1 MRYRWLSMLFV
12 LAAAR
17 LATPLA
23 PTWNDMQVKHTWN
36 AIPANWESLGHPPA
50 ETTIDLHFALKPH
63 RENALID
70 ALYEVSDPDLPKHVL
85 LEQVA
90 DLVAPHPETLRLL
103 NSWLQHGGVAS
114 PVSITHG
121 GGWVTITDIP
131 VSQAN
136 DLLGASYQLYRHTD
150 ANVTVLRTL
159 SYALPTALHA
169 HIQTISPT
177 TCFSA
182 PPRKLQKTPHRDS
195 KEEAAAMVKAKATS
209 GSTVT
214 ARTPS
219 NLGVWPDFLR
229 WLYNTEAYV
238 PAATD
243 RNVIGVAGYLDQS
256 PTQED
261 LTTFMNIFRTD
272 AMDATFTVL
281 DVNGGG
287 YNLSQPSDEASMNIQ
302 YAEGMVYPTTV
313 LYYNIGGSVK
323 WSSRTKKPKRGDADL
338 EWLNFMLSISYGY
351 EEQGLPPEYTRA
363 LCILF
368 AQLGSRGVSVL
379 ASTGNDGVGHGDCDD
394 GSGRVKFITFFP
406 ASCPWVTSVG
416 GTTKYRP
423 ETAATLS
430 GGGFSSQFPRPKYQD
445 RAVSRFLQRFGHEY
459 TDYYDSAGRGIP
471 DISAQALQFNIV
483 VDDVAFRVGGTSCS
497 VPTVAGIVSLL
508 NDYRLASGRSAF
520 GFLNIWLYT
529 YGFEGLNDIT
539 SGSNPGCNIDGFPA
553 IIGWDPVT
561 GLGTPDFVKL
571 QQIINKGVVG
581 NA

>member
-1 MRYRWLSMLFV
+1 
-12 LAAAR
+12 
-17 LATPLA
+17 
-23 PTWNDMQVKHTWN
+23 
-36 AIPANWESLGHPPA
+36 
-50 ETTIDLHFALKPH
+50 
-63 RENALID
+63 
-70 ALYEVSDPDLPKHVL
+70 
-85 LEQVA
+85 
-90 DLVAPHPETLRLL
+90 
-103 NSWLQHGGVAS
+103 
-114 PVSITHG
+114 
-121 GGWVTITDIP
+121 
-131 VSQAN
+131 
-136 DLLGASYQLYRHTD
+136 
-150 ANVTVLRTL
+150 
-159 SYALPTALHA
+159 HA

-182 PPRKLQKTPHRDS
+182 PPRKLQKTPHWDS

-243 RNVIGVAGYLDQS
+243 RNS

-338 EWLNFMLSISYGY
+338 EWLNFMLSQRKLPQTISISYGY
-351 EEQGLPPEYTRA
+351 EEQGLPPEYTKA

-430 GGGFSSQFPRPKYQD
+430 GGGFSSNF
-445 RAVSRFLQRFGHEY
+445 RARNTKIARCPASS
-459 TDYYDSAGRGIP
+459 SA
-471 DISAQALQFNIV
+471 SATSIQTTMTLLAA
-483 VDDVAFRVGGTSCS
+483 VATSCS
-497 VPTVAGIVSLL
+497 VPVHLSLPPRCVIQL
-508 NDYRLASGRSAF
+508 TANRQVRV

-571 QQIINKGVVG
+571 QQIINKGVSTWPQHQAATEDYMPSSMG
-581 NA
+581 EPRTLRRED